1 MNDTPPSDSD
11 KNDPFSPESFDQDKD
26 NMFRKS
32 IVETENSPLRSHQSS
47 PKKFESV
54 NPYSHGVF
62 DRVKFVKRSPTSQY
76 SAQIQKLLPE
86 NKYESKK

>member
-32 IVETENSPLRSHQSS
+32 IVETENSPLRSH
-47 PKKFESV
+47 
-54 NPYSHGVF
+54 
-62 DRVKFVKRSPTSQY
+62 
-76 SAQIQKLLPE
+76 
-86 NKYESKK
+86 